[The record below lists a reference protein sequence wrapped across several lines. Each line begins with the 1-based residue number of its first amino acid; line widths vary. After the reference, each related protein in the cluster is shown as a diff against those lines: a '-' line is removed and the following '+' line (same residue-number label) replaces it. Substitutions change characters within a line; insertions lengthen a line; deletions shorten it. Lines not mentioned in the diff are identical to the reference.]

1 MRILNS
7 PSRTGSPGMLMAL
20 ALSILLAGCDAD
32 APAPAAP
39 ADTPAPEASATQ
51 ALSDQP
57 VQRSVG
63 ESAASA
69 EQMHDRMLA
78 EDMHDEMSGHEDAA
92 MPATSGPA
100 RPDAMSSRRQGQ
112 AGAQSTG
119 RGPRMGPNGAMPAD
133 ASTANGMGAV
143 PQPPDPPMPMQDDP
157 PMGGMGHM

>member
-1 MRILNS
+1 MQIRNS
-7 PSRTGSPGMLMAL
+7 SRRRGSPGMLMAF
-20 ALSILLAGCDAD
+20 ALSILLAGCDAG
-32 APAPAAP
+32 APAP
-39 ADTPAPEASATQ
+39 ADTPAPEATVNQ
-51 ALSDQP
+51 AQSDQL
-57 VQRSVG
+57 VQRSDG

-100 RPDAMSSRRQGQ
+100 RPDAMSSQRQGQ